1 MLTQKQ
7 YDVYQEDGFVA
18 VEGMVSAES
27 VSSIQ
32 ESFGILVHRLGEGS
46 QGSRGSVSKALGHY
60 SSMKNNSPKVAS
72 AIYDTLTTSA
82 AVQGLFL
89 DKKILEGVSYLLG
102 TDQQALSHF
111 FRCLRIDPAGENPN
125 ELDWHQD
132 FQDSATASLDA
143 SDGLT
148 VWIPLTPV
156 GFASGSLELCRGSQ
170 HQRIESV
177 KVENQENQ
185 NLSQK
190 IIIDDSEADRYDK
203 VIIEAEPGTAVFM
216 NMNVLHRSH
225 AAPVGA
231 DWRFTA
237 LGRYFDISSQN
248 FVLGAQ
254 RFVPSEI

>member
-1 MLTQKQ
+1 MLTQKD
-7 YDVYQEDGFVA
+7 YDEYQLEGFVA
-18 VEGMVSAES
+18 VEGMISTES
-27 VSSIQ
+27 VSAIQ
-32 ESFGILVHRLGEGS
+32 ESFGILVEKLGEES
-46 QGSRGSVSKALGHY
+46 QGSRGSVKTALQHY
-60 SSMKNNSPKVAS
+60 ASMKTSSPKVAS

-102 TDQQALSHF
+102 IDQQALSHF

-156 GFASGSLELCRGSQ
+156 GLELGSLELCRRSQ
-170 HQRIESV
+170 HERIESV
-177 KVENQENQ
+177 KVKNQQGQ

-190 IIIDDSEADRYDK
+190 IEIDDSESEKYDR

-225 AAPVGA
+225 AAPSGSN
-231 DWRFTA
+231 WRFTA
-237 LGRYFDISSQN
+237 LGRYFDFSSQH

-254 RFVPSEI
+254 RFVPSDI